1 MLRILSELFLPLC
14 RYNNKSY
21 KIDELDFDGSPEDT
35 FEGRTGPTSF
45 VQYYKQQYGID
56 VRDRKQPLLVS
67 RKRQINQPKD
77 APPLE
82 IKLIPELCFL
92 TGMTESQRQDFR
104 CMKDVAEFTRQPP
117 EKRRQTLTALLKSIL
132 DNKAASQDLGGW
144 GLKLGLTPMPIDA
157 RVIGMSTLTFGGG
170 QKETVSTT
178 NRLRTY
184 VSDFYYHVQW
194 LFQFATF
201 NGLFGSLNV
210 FVCSR
215 LAPAATGTAR

>member
-1 MLRILSELFLPLC
+1 MTSIFLSNILLPLC

-170 QKETVSTT
+170 QKETVSAT
-178 NRLRTY
+178 N
-184 VSDFYYHVQW
+184 
-194 LFQFATF
+194 TF
-201 NGLFGSLNV
+201 SGFSIILYNGHSKVGRNL
-210 FVCSR
+210 
-215 LAPAATGTAR
+215 